1 MQWNLP
7 GTALSVS
14 DREMGMVEERLRAMF
29 LAGGIALSQ
38 VSAITGLEPYIIQNW
53 VKRGFLTSP
62 QQKRY
67 SLRQL
72 CRILNINMLKDALAM
87 EQICGLMS
95 YINGEMDDESDDI
108 IDDTDLYFMFFRLAA
123 HHREMN
129 DPAGRE
135 RYLQQALAD
144 YQEPVPGAKERVLK
158 VLRIMLTAWAAAQ
171 LRQTA
176 EKMVQQLKETEKE

>member
-1 MQWNLP
+1 MQWNIP
-7 GTALSVS
+7 GTTLSVTS
-14 DREMGMVEERLRAMF
+14 QEMPLAEERLRAIF

-38 VSAITGLEPYIIQNW
+38 VSAITGLEPYTVQNW

-62 QQKRY
+62 QNKRY
-67 SLRQL
+67 SLRQF

-87 EQICGLMS
+87 EQICGLLT
-95 YINGEMDDESDDI
+95 YINGHMDDESDDI
-108 IDDTDLYFMFFRLAA
+108 IDDTQLYFMFVRLAT

-129 DPAGRE
+129 DPTGRD
-135 RYLQQALAD
+135 RYLQQVLAD
-144 YQEPVPGAKERVLK
+144 YEEPVPGARERVAQ

-176 EKMVQQLKETEKE
+176 EKMVKELK

>member
-1 MQWNLP
+1 MRWNLP
-7 GTALSVS
+7 GTALEVS
-14 DREMGMVEERLRAMF
+14 PEEMSLVEERFRAMF
-29 LAGGIALSQ
+29 MAGGIALSQ
-38 VSAITGLEPYIIQNW
+38 VSVITGLEPYTIQNW

-95 YINGEMDDESDDI
+95 YINGHMNDESDDI
-108 IDDTDLYFMFFRLAA
+108 IDDAELYFMFLRLAI
-123 HHREMN
+123 HHRDLQ
-129 DPAGRE
+129 DPVQRD
-135 RYLQQALAD
+135 RLLQQSLAD
-144 YQEPVPGAKERVLK
+144 YQEPFPGAGERVQR

-171 LRQTA
+171 LRQVA
-176 EKMVQQLKETEKE
+176 EKMVKELKENNQ

>member
-7 GTALSVS
+7 GTALAVS
-14 DREMGMVEERLRAMF
+14 TEEMSMAEERLRAMF
-29 LAGGIALSQ
+29 LAGGIVLSQ
-38 VSAITGLEPYIIQNW
+38 VSAITGLEPYTIQNW

-95 YINGEMDDESDDI
+95 YINGDMDDESDDI
-108 IDDTDLYFMFFRLAA
+108 IDDTELYFMFLRLAT

-129 DPAGRE
+129 DPAGRD
-135 RYLQQALAD
+135 RCLQQILAD
-144 YQEPVPGAKERVLK
+144 YREPIPGARERVQK
-158 VLRIMLTAWAAAQ
+158 VLQIMLTAWAAAQ

-176 EKMVQQLKETEKE
+176 EKMVKQLKET